1 MKKIP
6 HFISKSIKRISSW
19 KDEKLFKVLIDN
31 SKFLLSGSIITTLFG
46 FIRTALTTRGL
57 GIELF
62 GILTITI
69 SYVDVMVNAT
79 KFTPWHALIKFG
91 SEAFHQNKKSIFAAY
106 VKQSLI
112 FDGISAL
119 LGFVI
124 TNSLIGV
131 FSNYFSLSSDMRSNI
146 ALYSLVSFLDFT
158 GTPIGVLRLLNK
170 FRYFMVQ
177 NFITATLGVVGAG
190 IAYFLDKGISEYIIV
205 LIISKLVGTIY
216 IIIVMAKELQKI
228 ELLKYWRS
236 PYQNWWEFTRF
247 TLWKY
252 FTSLI
257 SIPAKQLD
265 IIIVSAI
272 VTIEAAG
279 IYKIIKQVAGMIG
292 LLIDPIY
299 YAIFPQFA
307 DLIAK
312 EKRGRA
318 YMFAFKSGIMSFLLV
333 GSIATVIGGLSP
345 WWLGFVFGEQ
355 FSSGWIPLIAFLVV
369 KVFEFSFNPIHPLF
383 VALGYVKYESL
394 FFILSSSVFLISSWL
409 LGNKYG
415 LIGIILANGFGAL
428 ILVLSKLIYV
438 LKKDIHNIKLAIQ
451 G

>member
-1 MKKIP
+1 MKKFP
-6 HFISKSIKRISSW
+6 DFISNSIKRIFNW

-69 SYVDVMVNAT
+69 SYVEVMVNAT
-79 KFTPWHALIKFG
+79 KFTPWHALIKYG
-91 SEAFHQNKKSIFAAY
+91 SEAFNQDQKSIFAGY
-106 VKQSLI
+106 IKQSLI
-112 FDGISAL
+112 FDGMSAL
-119 LGFVI
+119 LGFII
-124 TNSLIGV
+124 TNSLINV
-131 FSNYFSLSSDMRSNI
+131 FSDYFSLSSDMRSNI
-146 ALYSLVSFLDFT
+146 ALYSLVAFLDLS

-177 NFITATLGVVGAG
+177 NFITATLGVIGAG
-190 IAYFLDKGISEYIIV
+190 IAYFFNGGIFEYILV

-216 IIIVMAKELQKI
+216 IIIVMVKELR
-228 ELLKYWRS
+228 EVDLLKYWRS
-236 PYQNWWEFTRF
+236 PAQHWWAFTKF

-252 FTSLI
+252 LTHI
-257 SIPAKQLD
+257 IAIPTKQLD
-265 IIIVSAI
+265 IIIVSAV

-307 DLIAK
+307 DLIAR
-312 EKRGRA
+312 EKRGKA
-318 YMFAFKSGIMSFLLV
+318 YRFAVKSGIVSFLLV
-333 GSIATVIGGLSP
+333 GAIALIIGGLSP
-345 WWLGFVFGEQ
+345 WWLGMVFGEQ
-355 FSSGWIPLIAFLVV
+355 FSSGWVPLIAFLAV

-383 VALGYVKYESL
+383 VALGFVKIESV
-394 FFILSSSVFLISSWL
+394 FFILSSGVFLILAWV
-409 LGNKYG
+409 LGTNYG

-428 ILVLSKLIYV
+428 VLVLSKLIYV
-438 LKKDIHNIKLAIQ
+438 LKKDIQNVRLAIQ